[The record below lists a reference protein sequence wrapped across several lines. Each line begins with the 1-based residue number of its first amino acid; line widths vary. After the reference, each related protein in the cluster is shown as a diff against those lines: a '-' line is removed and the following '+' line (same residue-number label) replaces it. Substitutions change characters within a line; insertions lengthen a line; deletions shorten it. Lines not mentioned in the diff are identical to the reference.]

1 VDAVVSRISLRVHG
15 ARSLKDKR
23 ARIRPV
29 IDRIRH
35 RHHLSVSEVGYQ
47 DDLRRAE
54 IGIAV
59 VAPTV
64 GRAEELL
71 GAAEDVVHAAADLEV
86 LDLQRTWFETD

>member
-1 VDAVVSRISLRVHG
+1 VHAVAARIEVRVHG

-35 RHHLSVSEVGYQ
+35 RHHLSVSEVGHQ
-47 DDLRRAE
+47 DTWNRAR

-64 GRAEELL
+64 GRAQELL
-71 GAAEDVVHAAADLEV
+71 DAAEDVVHAAADLEV
-86 LDLQRTWFETD
+86 LDIERTWLETD